1 MAGAMI
7 ARPDA
12 VRDRVPRP
20 ELDRAEQLQRKAGV
34 SLRVERQRGLVPGK
48 AVAIGELRILFLEVP
63 AVGEQKLAQSF
74 GRPGAE
80 DGPVP
85 VKARHAW
92 QRAGMIKMRV
102 RQQQQADIGNLGR
115 DRRPIEAAQIP
126 RTLEQAGIDEFSEI
140 ASRVPGFTPPATSLP
155 TSALIVATSPLLTP
169 ARDKARDSVS
179 LLPTWAFNSIWG
191 RSGV

>member
-74 GRPGAE
+74 GRRVLRT
-80 DGPVP
+80 VP
-85 VKARHAW
+85 SQSR
-92 QRAGMIKMRV
+92 RAMR
-102 RQQQQADIGNLGR
+102 G
-115 DRRPIEAAQIP
+115 
-126 RTLEQAGIDEFSEI
+126 
-140 ASRVPGFTPPATSLP
+140 
-155 TSALIVATSPLLTP
+155 SAPE
-169 ARDKARDSVS
+169 
-179 LLPTWAFNSIWG
+179 
-191 RSGV
+191 

>member
-80 DGPVP
+80 DGP
-85 VKARHAW
+85 ARRLEAAGFVVDAKKDRVAAAERAAPLRCW
-92 QRAGMIKMRV
+92 GLWGALAEAGMACV
-102 RQQQQADIGNLGR
+102 G
-115 DRRPIEAAQIP
+115 
-126 RTLEQAGIDEFSEI
+126 S
-140 ASRVPGFTPPATSLP
+140 
-155 TSALIVATSPLLTP
+155 
-169 ARDKARDSVS
+169 
-179 LLPTWAFNSIWG
+179 
-191 RSGV
+191 